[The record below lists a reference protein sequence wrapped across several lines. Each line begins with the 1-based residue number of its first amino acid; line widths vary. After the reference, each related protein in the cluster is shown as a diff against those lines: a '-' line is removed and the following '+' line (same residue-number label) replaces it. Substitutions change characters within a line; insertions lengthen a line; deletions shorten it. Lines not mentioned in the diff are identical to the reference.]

1 MQSHMSQKLPTVLNL
16 GSRPKMELPDD
27 LIMQLSTNGLSLTGI
42 REELKKQGIKVSRM
56 TFSKK
61 LQGVLV

>member
-27 LIMQLSTNGLSLTGI
+27 LIKQLAINGLSLKEI

-56 TFSKK
+56 TLNRK
-61 LQGVLV
+61 LQGVWV

>member
-1 MQSHMSQKLPTVLNL
+1 MSQNLPAVVNL
-16 GSRPKMELPDD
+16 GSRPKMKLPDD
-27 LIMQLSTNGLSLTGI
+27 LIKQLATNGLSLREM

-56 TFSKK
+56 TISRK